1 MFKTRR
7 DFLSLVGTGI
17 TFSLL
22 NTGCS
27 SKIPEESLA
36 TWNSHNYD
44 DIRYVALSYALLA
57 PSAHNLQSWK
67 VKMVDEDTVL
77 LFCDTNRLL
86 PQTDPLNRQI
96 MISQGAF
103 LEFFK
108 IAAQNFGYET
118 IIEFPIKD
126 ERNILKYNPIAKITL
141 AKNNS
146 LLKDKLFDLISS
158 RVTNRNFYKNI
169 ELSNEQINYIKDSI
183 ANYPV
188 EVVFSSSKREKDIAK
203 KAWLTEFH
211 TPAKMLETYKYIRI
225 GDSEINKYRDEICI
239 NDPIVRFLDF
249 TGLFDRNVAPK
260 TDGYAVRTQINEF
273 NEKID
278 STNNFLYLLSKENDR
293 LSQIKIGMA
302 YARVQLVATKMN
314 LSLHPLSQALQE
326 YEEQKESYSAIH
338 SIIAKDN
345 QTIQMWCRIGI
356 PKENV
361 NKSPRRDIKSF
372 IV

>member
-36 TWNSHNYD
+36 TWNSHNYE
-44 DIRYVALSYALLA
+44 DIRYVILSYALLA
-57 PSAHNLQSWK
+57 PSAHNLQSWR

-108 IAAQNFGYET
+108 IAAQNFGYKCMIDFSFKEN
-118 IIEFPIKD
+118 E
-126 ERNILKYNPIAKITL
+126 NSLKYNPIAKITL
-141 AKNNS
+141 EKS
-146 LLKDKLFDLISS
+146 KDLPKDELFDVITK
-158 RVTNRNFYKNI
+158 RTTNRNFYKNI
-169 ELSNEQINYIKDSI
+169 ELSNEQINYIKQSVT
-183 ANYPV
+183 NYPV
-188 EVVFSSSKREKDIAK
+188 EVIFSSSKLEKDIAK
-203 KAWLTEFH
+203 KAWVTEFY
-211 TPAKMLETYKYIRI
+211 TSSKILETYKYMRI
-225 GDSEINKYRDEICI
+225 GESEINKYKDGICI
-239 NDPIVRFLDF
+239 NDPVVKFLAF
-249 TGLFDRNVAPK
+249 TGLFDRNQAPK
-260 TDGYAVRTQINEF
+260 TDGYAVRTQINHF

-278 STNNFLYLLSKENDR
+278 STNNFIYLLSNNNDK
-293 LSQIKIGMA
+293 LSQIKTGMA
-302 YARVQLVATKMN
+302 YARVQLIATKMG
-314 LSLHPLSQALQE
+314 LSMHPLSQALQE
-326 YEEQKESYSAIH
+326 YKEQEESYKTIH
-338 SIIAKDN
+338 SLIAKDN

-356 PKENV
+356 SNEEV
-361 NKSPRRDIKSF
+361 GKSPRRDIKSF
-372 IV
+372 IM

>member
-1 MFKTRR
+1 
-7 DFLSLVGTGI
+7 
-17 TFSLL
+17 
-22 NTGCS
+22 
-27 SKIPEESLA
+27 
-36 TWNSHNYD
+36 
-44 DIRYVALSYALLA
+44 
-57 PSAHNLQSWK
+57 
-67 VKMVDEDTVL
+67 
-77 LFCDTNRLL
+77 
-86 PQTDPLNRQI
+86 
-96 MISQGAF
+96 
-103 LEFFK
+103 
-108 IAAQNFGYET
+108 
-118 IIEFPIKD
+118 
-126 ERNILKYNPIAKITL
+126 
-141 AKNNS
+141 
-146 LLKDKLFDLISS
+146 
-158 RVTNRNFYKNI
+158 
-169 ELSNEQINYIKDSI
+169 
-183 ANYPV
+183 
-188 EVVFSSSKREKDIAK
+188 
-203 KAWLTEFH
+203 
-211 TPAKMLETYKYIRI
+211 MLETYKYIRI

-302 YARVQLVATKMN
+302 YARVQLVATKMD